1 MKLLSTRNGS
11 YLTGTEIAD
20 AVVHYG
26 LALSKRRDVDS
37 INVPFVS
44 GDGSVSRVDLFI
56 GWGFATAAISDDRPA
71 DELIEI
77 DTILDLYTKA
87 DSIGV
92 AHGLPFSAEDI
103 EQLRWS
109 YPDLD

>member
-1 MKLLSTRNGS
+1 MKILSTRNGS
-11 YLTGTEIAD
+11 FLTGSEIAD

-26 LALSKRRDVDS
+26 LALSKRRDIDS

-44 GDGSVSRVDLFI
+44 TDGTVDRVDLFI
-56 GWGFATAAISDDRPA
+56 GWGFAMAAISDDRPR
-71 DELIEI
+71 DELVEI

-87 DSIGV
+87 HSIGI

-109 YPDLD
+109 YPDLE